1 MVKGTLIVNG
11 ARTPNSARKP
21 NGARWTEWRTRG
33 HGCSDISL
41 FLSLLCE
48 RELPKS
54 IEGYYQESG
63 RAGRD
68 GELSHCILYY
78 YQGDV
83 VRLRKL
89 IDQGEGNVDS
99 KKTHF
104 DNLWKM
110 VRYCENVHECR
121 RALQLEYFGEV
132 FDVEKCAEVK
142 AAACDN
148 CIAVASNRVE
158 KTDITDIAN
167 LIVRAVNRLN
177 MSSRY
182 VQRNFTVKHL
192 VEIWRGATNAKIREC
207 SYNTDPLYGKGSKYS
222 CNEANRIIMRLVL
235 DGFLWEELK
244 IKGNGNGASAYLR
257 LGPKARDL
265 FAGNVDPI
273 IHVNMVKKTA
283 EIRAETGAG
292 QWKCTICGKLSK
304 TKCGLYMHRYR
315 KHQDHVRAYQRY

>member
-1 MVKGTLIVNG
+1 MSEDDSIVSVPEEPCLSSSPPPTLPSLPEYAMLPSLSDTLTSISTDSYAEISPWVEMMTKEMINLSTNDMFKDALIYCMDGMISFPRAMVALIY
-11 ARTPNSARKP
+11 PS
-21 NGARWTEWRTRG
+21 
-33 HGCSDISL
+33 
-41 FLSLLCE
+41 FYSLLCE

-192 VEIWRGATNAKIREC
+192 VEIWRGATNAKIRPAC
-207 SYNTDPLYGKGSKYS
+207 
-222 CNEANRIIMRLVL
+222 AIR
-235 DGFLWEELK
+235 
-244 IKGNGNGASAYLR
+244 
-257 LGPKARDL
+257 
-265 FAGNVDPI
+265 FACAI
-273 IHVNMVKKTA
+273 RCACAIH
-283 EIRAETGAG
+283 
-292 QWKCTICGKLSK
+292 
-304 TKCGLYMHRYR
+304 Y
-315 KHQDHVRAYQRY
+315 

>member
-1 MVKGTLIVNG
+1 MV
-11 ARTPNSARKP
+11 R
-21 NGARWTEWRTRG
+21 
-33 HGCSDISL
+33 
-41 FLSLLCE
+41 F
-48 RELPKS
+48 
-54 IEGYYQESG
+54 
-63 RAGRD
+63 
-68 GELSHCILYY
+68 
-78 YQGDV
+78 
-83 VRLRKL
+83 RKL

-104 DNLWKM
+104 DNLLKM

-167 LIVRAVNRLN
+167 LIVRAINRLN

-222 CNEANRIIMRLVL
+222 CNEANRII
-235 DGFLWEELK
+235 
-244 IKGNGNGASAYLR
+244 
-257 LGPKARDL
+257 
-265 FAGNVDPI
+265 
-273 IHVNMVKKTA
+273 
-283 EIRAETGAG
+283 
-292 QWKCTICGKLSK
+292 
-304 TKCGLYMHRYR
+304 
-315 KHQDHVRAYQRY
+315 